1 MRTITRRATLAVTT
15 LLAASVLASCGGSD
29 GASDTTAAATDAV
42 TVTKQWARTSAEGA
56 EMGAA
61 YMHIVVTADDELVGA
76 AVDMSVAMEAQI
88 HEMVM
93 SGGNMTMQ
101 EVDSIPAKAGEML
114 ELEPGGYHVMLM
126 GLKKPLV
133 TGETISVTLKFA
145 KAGDVVVEVPV
156 QEDAPA

>member
-15 LLAASVLASCGGSD
+15 LLAASVLSACGGSE
-29 GASDTTAAATDAV
+29 SESTDYAV

-56 EMGAA
+56 EVGAA
-61 YMHIVVTADDELVGA
+61 YMHIEVSLDDELVGA